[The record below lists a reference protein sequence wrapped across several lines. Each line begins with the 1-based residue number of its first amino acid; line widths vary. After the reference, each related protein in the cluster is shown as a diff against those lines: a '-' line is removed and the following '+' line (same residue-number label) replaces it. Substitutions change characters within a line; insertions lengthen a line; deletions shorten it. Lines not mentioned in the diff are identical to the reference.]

1 MPANTDFEVTVSS
14 LKKVL
19 DSAHQLVIFR
29 GILNDPVIAAMLDL
43 LELLVTDSSEGRQSL
58 KEVAR
63 AYAVFFSSLAARVEF
78 DPESPI
84 GSPWQNHL
92 VNLILKDENPF
103 SQKTEL
109 AGFGTLGKSLINQVE
124 QDLLRLQQSDDIES
138 EQVLGMLQ
146 QISSDTRWVGWG
158 HFQSLFNDRGVN
170 LDGGKGAASWDA
182 PNSPFKGEEAQFG
195 SQAGVSAPG
204 LRTVQESV
212 PSFPLDTLP
221 RAKETSVSLRD
232 LLKTQLRQ
240 TPDWASAVSGLAHF
254 YSQAGVG
261 VFGQYRAF
269 HWKHTPAGGGLEGI
283 PEPDPIRLEDLIGCD
298 DQKDWLV
305 RNTTHFLS
313 GYPANN
319 VLVYGDRGTGKSSA
333 IKALL
338 HHFTDQLLRLVEVSR
353 DDLNDLPE
361 IMKVLR
367 LRREFFI
374 LFIDDLSFEEGETQY
389 KTLKAILEGSLAAR
403 PANVLIYA
411 TSNRR
416 HLIREYFSD
425 RDAFPN
431 GEVRHQD
438 TFQEKVS
445 LADRFGIQLVFVA
458 PDQEQYL
465 AIIRSMAERRGMRMT
480 SQQVEK
486 RALQWA
492 QLHNG
497 RSGRTARQ
505 FMDFLTA
512 ETKLAQ

>member
-1 MPANTDFEVTVSS
+1 MPTAFNFEETISS
-14 LKKVL
+14 LRRVL
-19 DSAHQLVIFR
+19 DGAHQLVIFR
-29 GILNDPVIAAMLDL
+29 GILNDPVITRMLDL
-43 LELLVTDSSEGRQSL
+43 LELLVINSPEGSQSL

-63 AYAVFFSSLAARVEF
+63 SYALFFSSLAATAEF
-78 DPESPI
+78 DLEVPI

-92 VNLILKDENPF
+92 LNLILNDENPF

-109 AGFGTLGKSLINQVE
+109 TGFKTLGESLINQVE
-124 QDLLRLQQSDDIES
+124 QDLLRLRQLYLLES
-138 EQVLGMLQ
+138 EQVLGILR
-146 QISSDTRWVGWG
+146 QISSDTTWVSWE
-158 HFQSLFNDRGVN
+158 HFHPASNDKGGLSASTKDAAADKHGADFPFEARGSRF
-170 LDGGKGAASWDA
+170 GFQGSAPCPPREETPAMAKGAST
-182 PNSPFKGEEAQFG
+182 S
-195 SQAGVSAPG
+195 
-204 LRTVQESV
+204 
-212 PSFPLDTLP
+212 P
-221 RAKETSVSLRD
+221 RALFKQ
-232 LLKTQLRQ
+232 QLHEIS
-240 TPDWASAVSGLAHF
+240 DWASAVSNLAHF

-261 VFGQYRAF
+261 VFGRFKAF
-269 HWKHTPAGGGLEGI
+269 HWKHTPAGGFLQGI

-298 DQKDWLV
+298 DQKEWLV
-305 RNTTHFLS
+305 RNTAHFLA
-313 GYPANN
+313 GCPANN

-338 HHFTDQLLRLVEVSR
+338 HHFTDQPFRMLEISR

-361 IMKVLR
+361 VMKVLR
-367 LRREFFI
+367 PRREFFV

-425 RDAFPN
+425 RDSSPD

-465 AIIRSMAERRGMRMT
+465 AIIHSMTERRGIRMP
-480 SQQVEK
+480 SQDLEK

-512 ETKLAQ
+512 ELKLARDER